1 MAFDLSDQK
10 NQLMLLGIMGGL
22 GLIYVWF
29 TYMFEPRN
37 TRISELDAQVKN
49 LQGEIATL
57 STKAAILPRIQ
68 AQHAEVTARWDE
80 LITSF
85 PSEPREEEVLGNVTS
100 AQITAGLFIT
110 GFNKGESRRRELYTE
125 QDYTVNLVGRYH
137 ELGVFIA
144 QIAAKPRRMSIER
157 IRLTH
162 PSQREGGGG
171 GAGGEGPRARE
182 DELYIVCTLRTYM
195 VPRQGG

>member
-29 TYMFEPRN
+29 TYLYEPRGA
-37 TRISELDAQVKN
+37 RITELDGQVQTLTSEIGTLRIEVAQ
-49 LQGEIATL
+49 
-57 STKAAILPRIQ
+57 LPKVQ
-68 AQHAEVTARWDE
+68 AQHTELTARWDE
-80 LITSF
+80 LLTAF
-85 PSEPREEEVLGNVTS
+85 PSEPFEEEVLGNVTS
-100 AQITAGLFIT
+100 AQTTAGLFIT
-110 GFNKGESRRRELYTE
+110 GFNKGESRRRELFTE

-157 IRLTH
+157 MRLTH

-171 GAGGEGPRARE
+171 SGGAGPQARE
-182 DELYIVCTLRTYM
+182 DELYIVITLRTFM

>member
-1 MAFDLSDQK
+1 MAFDLSNQK

-29 TYMFEPRN
+29 TYLYEPKNARM
-37 TRISELDAQVKN
+37 TELEGQV
-49 LQGEIATL
+49 LTLTGEIGTL
-57 STKAAILPRIQ
+57 KIEVAQLPRVQ
-68 AQHAEVTARWDE
+68 AQHTELTARWDE
-80 LITSF
+80 LLTAF
-85 PSEPREEEVLGNVTS
+85 PSEPREEEVLGSVTS
-100 AQITAGLFIT
+100 SQTMAGLFIT
-110 GFNKGESRRRELYTE
+110 GFNKGESRRRELYIE

-157 IRLTH
+157 MRLTH

-171 GAGGEGPRARE
+171 GGGAGPQARE
-182 DELYIVCTLRTYM
+182 DELYIVCTLRTFM